1 MPARQTLA
9 LMFFLVFTTSGC
21 SAPMKKIEIKKNPHP
36 AMRYDITMTINDAPG
51 RFDEM
56 VVFATYQVMN
66 DACVPLQPGSGAR
79 LNPMTEQ
86 VLPLTRVN
94 EHVYTATMYVDQFQ
108 DEDYYGLGVCHWTST
123 GVQANLR
130 IHKVT
135 VSPDMSLNDVI
146 GQKTVT
152 VPFSKLDFT
161 DPTQAGLDSGPPR
174 NSHAPLVPSN
184 SFSITLAAKEHFP

>member
-9 LMFFLVFTTSGC
+9 LMVFLVLTTAAC
-21 SAPMKKIEIKKNPHP
+21 SAPMKKIDIKKNPHP
-36 AMRYDITMTINDAPG
+36 VMRYDITMTINDAPG

-56 VVFATYQVMN
+56 EVFATYQVMN

-79 LNPMTEQ
+79 LNPMTSAT
-86 VLPLTRVN
+86 LALTRVS
-94 EHVYTATMYVDQFQ
+94 EYVYTTTLYVDQFQ
-108 DEDYYGLGVCHWTST
+108 DENYYGLGVCHWTST

-135 VSPDMSLNDVI
+135 VSPDMSLNDVLE
-146 GQKTVT
+146 QKAVT
-152 VPFSKLDFT
+152 IPFSKLDFT
-161 DPTQAGLDSGPPR
+161 DPTQEGLDSGPPR
-174 NSHAPLVPSN
+174 NSHSAMELSN